1 MPDSNLTP
9 EQFAQLMKLTPQDA
23 VDWLM
28 ARNLMRETFAWED
41 VFQAEHNTQF
51 TISRLARVDLL
62 QDIYDG
68 IVANVNGNLSRRDW
82 MRDVE
87 QLLRERGWWGVN
99 EVTDPVTGDVVRTR
113 FDAARLKLIFDTN
126 TSQAY
131 AAGLWERA
139 QRTKKTH
146 PYMRYVT
153 MDDDHVRP
161 KHRAWHN
168 VTLPID
174 HPWWDQHFPPCGWRC
189 RCRAEPMNQEDYDL
203 GYTESRPGAEF
214 DANAPIV
221 QTPLVKIAPPSP
233 MVDYVNTRTGQI
245 VQVADGIDPGFGYNP
260 GKARS
265 QALKDLE
272 QAKLQRAAKGIAD
285 AAKKDGMSE

>member
-87 QLLRERGWWGVN
+87 QLLRERGWWGMN

-113 FDAARLKLIFDTN
+113 FDAARLKLILTPTPARPMRQDCGSVRSVPKRPTPICA
-126 TSQAY
+126 TS
-131 AAGLWERA
+131 
-139 QRTKKTH
+139 
-146 PYMRYVT
+146 
-153 MDDDHVRP
+153 
-161 KHRAWHN
+161 
-168 VTLPID
+168 
-174 HPWWDQHFPPCGWRC
+174 PWMMATC
-189 RCRAEPMNQEDYDL
+189 
-203 GYTESRPGAEF
+203 
-214 DANAPIV
+214 APN
-221 QTPLVKIAPPSP
+221 IAPGITSP
-233 MVDYVNTRTGQI
+233 C
-245 VQVADGIDPGFGYNP
+245 P
-260 GKARS
+260 
-265 QALKDLE
+265 
-272 QAKLQRAAKGIAD
+272 
-285 AAKKDGMSE
+285 